1 MVQKVELQLK
11 LPPRSPLM
19 VQPPADHSIGV
30 AALLH
35 YTWASIFKD
44 THAGGAEVWKFD
56 KRFFTDPAH
65 ALKVR
70 TPLRLHITRL
80 AASGQ
85 GLSLH
90 TTPDNVLLVYCA
102 CLCLSDSAIQSIT
115 SRSGGVM
122 FTGARISRQQVTH
135 VGARMLVLW
144 CCMPGRRPAEAIGRS
159 GLQGRSRDGIS
170 CMCVK

>member
-70 TPLRLHITRL
+70 PPLRLQITRL
-80 AASGQ
+80 HASGHT
-85 GLSLH
+85 LSLRG
-90 TTPDNVLLVYCA
+90 TPDNVPLVCFVCICLFDSVLYCA
-102 CLCLSDSAIQSIT
+102 S
-115 SRSGGVM
+115 SRSGGAM
-122 FTGARISRQQVTH
+122 RTSARISRWQVAH
-135 VGARMLVLW
+135 VGSVGARAVVLHAW
-144 CCMPGRRPAEAIGRS
+144 APACRGDRS
-159 GLQGRSRDGIS
+159 GWLAGAQS
-170 CMCVK
+170 